1 MIVEPAPAG
10 LDELLTN
17 LPISLSGEEK
27 AAVQQ
32 AYEYACQAH
41 GDTPYVTGESYLRH
55 GLAVARI
62 IGELGLDGYTI
73 GAALVHDI
81 LQPHTNVSLPDVA
94 KALHPNI
101 TRLVHA
107 LNEIIEYAN
116 RDIYRRHLDNDDEAL
131 LETIRR
137 ALLIIVRKDVNVIL
151 IRMAD
156 YVHDLRLAEKLSEQE
171 RMRLAYEAMN
181 VYGPL
186 ANRLGVWQLKWELED
201 LAFRYLNPEDYRN
214 IARKLSERRTE
225 RDKRVARAQRQ
236 LAEALA
242 EFGIKAHV
250 SGRSKHIYSI
260 YRKMQRKR
268 LGFED
273 IHDKYAIR
281 VVIESGLLGQEAN
294 NLSKSERRQREIAA
308 KSLCYQALGV
318 VHELWTHI
326 PQEFDDY
333 IANPKANGYQS
344 LHTAVN
350 DKTGQTLEV
359 QIRTDVMHQSAER
372 GVAAH
377 WSYKEGGY
385 RPSSQVNKYIQNLRQ
400 LLNVDGDTMEL
411 VDGELLQ
418 TELLAERIYVFTP
431 RGDMFDLPAGSTPI
445 DFAYAI
451 HTKVGHRCR
460 GAKVNGHMVSLD
472 YKLESGDRVEILT
485 AKAGKEKPSRDW
497 MNHNL
502 GYTGNPR
509 TRSKIRAW
517 FRKQEKEKNIEL
529 GREMVEREL
538 KRLGL
543 GDTFTVE
550 DIAGALDYSKP
561 DEFLASI
568 GFGDIQSTQIS
579 GAIAKL
585 RLRLRPD
592 DELLDLFQAP
602 KTMPSKGLTVRGV
615 SGLQTRL
622 AGCCT
627 PIPPEPIIGYITRNQ
642 GVTIHS
648 KDCKTMLAIEE
659 RERLIEVEW
668 GVEESTHPVPIVIEA
683 FRRPDLPENIT
694 KVLRGRNINVSKT
707 KTTISNNILKVMLIV
722 HVPDVEQLKWV
733 LSKIGEIPNVLDVR
747 RQKWSD

>member
-502 GYTGNPR
+502 GYT
-509 TRSKIRAW
+509 
-517 FRKQEKEKNIEL
+517 
-529 GREMVEREL
+529 
-538 KRLGL
+538 
-543 GDTFTVE
+543 
-550 DIAGALDYSKP
+550 
-561 DEFLASI
+561 
-568 GFGDIQSTQIS
+568 
-579 GAIAKL
+579 
-585 RLRLRPD
+585 
-592 DELLDLFQAP
+592 
-602 KTMPSKGLTVRGV
+602 
-615 SGLQTRL
+615 
-622 AGCCT
+622 
-627 PIPPEPIIGYITRNQ
+627 
-642 GVTIHS
+642 
-648 KDCKTMLAIEE
+648 
-659 RERLIEVEW
+659 
-668 GVEESTHPVPIVIEA
+668 
-683 FRRPDLPENIT
+683 
-694 KVLRGRNINVSKT
+694 
-707 KTTISNNILKVMLIV
+707 
-722 HVPDVEQLKWV
+722 
-733 LSKIGEIPNVLDVR
+733 
-747 RQKWSD
+747 